1 MKIKLGPRT
10 LMVGTVTTVVV
21 GVIALAVLGA
31 GGIVAWEYS
40 NSNAFCTNMCHAV
53 HPEEPV
59 AHAAS
64 FHARVNC
71 VECHMGRLSTLQL
84 MAIKPT
90 HMNELVGM
98 ITGYERPITTHSLRP
113 AREACEACHW
123 PEARHDD
130 TIRVKYRYAN
140 DPKSSESRTTLQMHT
155 GTGTALASGDME
167 ITPQLRPG
175 GGVAK
180 GIHWHIAQDVEY
192 VALGEQKQK
201 MALVQIRGTD
211 GKVKATYFDP
221 TAGISRADAD
231 KMPRRRMDCIDCH
244 NASGHPFTNPANLVD
259 DAIEEG
265 RIDRSLVS
273 IKARSDA
280 IIQSASGI

>member
-1 MKIKLGPRT
+1 MNIKLGRRT
-10 LMVGTVTTVVV
+10 LMLGTVTTLVV
-21 GVIALAVLGA
+21 GAIALAVLGA

-53 HPEEPV
+53 HPEEPI

-90 HMNELVGM
+90 HINELVGM

-113 AREACEACHW
+113 ARESCEACHW

-130 TIRVKYRYAN
+130 TIRVKYRYSD

-155 GTGTALASGDME
+155 GTGTALASE
-167 ITPQLRPG
+167 
-175 GGVAK
+175 
-180 GIHWHIAQDVEY
+180 
-192 VALGEQKQK
+192 
-201 MALVQIRGTD
+201 
-211 GKVKATYFDP
+211 
-221 TAGISRADAD
+221 
-231 KMPRRRMDCIDCH
+231 
-244 NASGHPFTNPANLVD
+244 
-259 DAIEEG
+259 
-265 RIDRSLVS
+265 
-273 IKARSDA
+273 
-280 IIQSASGI
+280 